1 MAATQNHGHSQLGFY
16 RRFCA
21 ASCHDVQKNLYK
33 CQFFLLGRLQ
43 VYGNYHYSV
52 CVMGLV
58 LKVKSSALI
67 EEPLIVVHLICMC
80 THTVFITTGVTIIV
94 QFMKPMFGSIK
105 LCHFFMSATPE
116 ISKKQYLDRFVYF
129 QHPFSTI
136 GLFHL
141 RGSQCFNT

>member
-1 MAATQNHGHSQLGFY
+1 
-16 RRFCA
+16 
-21 ASCHDVQKNLYK
+21 
-33 CQFFLLGRLQ
+33 
-43 VYGNYHYSV
+43 
-52 CVMGLV
+52 MGLV

-141 RGSQCFNT
+141 RGSQCFNTISTHFTSKYKYDPFFTTPIMNMREI